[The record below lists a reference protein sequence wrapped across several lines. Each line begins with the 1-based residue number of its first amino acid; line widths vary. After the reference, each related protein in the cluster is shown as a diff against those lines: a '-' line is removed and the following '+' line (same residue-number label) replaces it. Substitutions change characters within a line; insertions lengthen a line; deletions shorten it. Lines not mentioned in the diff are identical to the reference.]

1 MAIIDRNPNRDNNKF
16 MATLAKR
23 STRKTRSFSLDPDLL
38 SEIERTK
45 GDVSASER
53 VNQLLEYALEM
64 ERKASLYK
72 EAADFFANVTEDR
85 GERRAFER
93 AGLRSWGRK

>member
-1 MAIIDRNPNRDNNKF
+1 MS
-16 MATLAKR
+16 TLAKR
-23 STRKTRSFSLDPDLL
+23 SAIRKTRSFSLDPDLL

-45 GDVSASER
+45 GDSSASER

-72 EAADFFANVTEDR
+72 EAADFFGSAPEDHE
-85 GERRAFER
+85 ERRAFQR
-93 AGLRSWGRK
+93 ASLRSWGRE

>member
-1 MAIIDRNPNRDNNKF
+1 MS
-16 MATLAKR
+16 TLAKR
-23 STRKTRSFSLDPDLL
+23 SAIRKTRSFSLDPDLL

-45 GDVSASER
+45 GDSSASER

-72 EAADFFANVTEDR
+72 EAADFFGSAPEDYE
-85 GERRAFER
+85 ERRAFQR
-93 AGLRSWGRK
+93 ASLRSWGRE